1 MTPSTLELLTSG
13 LPFGAGG
20 VALEGV
26 TETDGLRAG
35 IAESA
40 VGQDNSP
47 RTWWLPIDRRLAA
60 RPTLCSLD
68 LVLPLFHDLFGE
80 VGYLLGIMGS
90 EFADCET
97 SPAFLDTAISA
108 CKTEHESEIPTLRI
122 ASLT

>member
-40 VGQDNSP
+40 VGHDNSP

-68 LVLPLFHDLFGE
+68 LVLPLFHDVFGE
-80 VGYLLGIMGS
+80 VGYPWVLSLPTARPALLS
-90 EFADCET
+90 
-97 SPAFLDTAISA
+97 
-108 CKTEHESEIPTLRI
+108 
-122 ASLT
+122 